1 MAPNR
6 LLRAAWFLLVG
17 WWLTP
22 VVLFVAWL
30 LHLPVVTIPL
40 GVKLVNQVPRVLTL
54 KPPSEVRGLRDP
66 DGRPARRSGDQ
77 YPLLVRAVW
86 FIFVGS
92 WLSLVWVLVASVLA
106 ISIVGLPV
114 SLWLLNR
121 LPFVLSLYRY

>member
-1 MAPNR
+1 MAPNI

-30 LHLPVVTIPL
+30 LHVPIVTIPL
-40 GVKLVNQVPRVLTL
+40 GVKLVNQVPRVLSL
-54 KPPSEVRGLRDP
+54 KPPSEVDGLPDP
-66 DGRPARRSGDQ
+66 DVEPRSQ

-86 FIFVGS
+86 FVFVGS
-92 WLSLVWVLVASVLA
+92 WLSLAWVVVASLFAVTV
-106 ISIVGLPV
+106 VGLPV
-114 SLWLLNR
+114 AVWLLNK

>member
-1 MAPNR
+1 VAPNI

-30 LHLPVVTIPL
+30 LHVPIVTIPL
-40 GVKLVNQVPRVLTL
+40 GVKLVNQTPRVLTL
-54 KPPSEVRGLRDP
+54 KPPSEVSGLRDP
-66 DGRPARRSGDQ
+66 DAVDPSSQ

-86 FIFVGS
+86 FLFVGS
-92 WLSLVWVLVASVLA
+92 WLSLVWVVVAALFAVTV
-106 ISIVGLPV
+106 VGLPV
-114 SLWLLNR
+114 SIWLLNR

>member
-1 MAPNR
+1 MAPNIA
-6 LLRAAWFLLVG
+6 LRAAWFLLVG

-30 LHLPVVTIPL
+30 LHVPIVTIPL

-54 KPPSEVRGLRDP
+54 KPPGEVSGLPDP
-66 DGRPARRSGDQ
+66 DADPSSQ

-86 FIFVGS
+86 FVFVGS
-92 WLSLVWVLVASVLA
+92 WLSLAWVVVASLFAVTV
-106 ISIVGLPV
+106 VGLPV
-114 SLWLLNR
+114 AIWLLNR

>member
-1 MAPNR
+1 MAPNI

-30 LHLPVVTIPL
+30 LHVPVVTIPL
-40 GVKLVNQVPRVLTL
+40 GVKFVNQVPRVLSL
-54 KPPSEVRGLRDP
+54 KSPEEVDGLRDP
-66 DGRPARRSGDQ
+66 DAEPRSQ

-86 FIFVGS
+86 FVFVGS
-92 WLSLVWVLVASVLA
+92 WLSLAWVVVASLFAVTV
-106 ISIVGLPV
+106 VGLPV
-114 SLWLLNR
+114 AVWLLNR

>member
-1 MAPNR
+1 MAPNI

-30 LHLPVVTIPL
+30 LHVPIITIPL
-40 GVKLVNQVPRVLTL
+40 GIKLVNQVPRVLTL
-54 KPPSEVRGLRDP
+54 KPPSEVAGLRDP
-66 DGRPARRSGDQ
+66 DDADPSSQ

-86 FIFVGS
+86 FVFVGS
-92 WLSLVWVLVASVLA
+92 WLSLTWVTVASLFAVTV
-106 ISIVGLPV
+106 VGLPV
-114 SLWLLNR
+114 AIWLLNR